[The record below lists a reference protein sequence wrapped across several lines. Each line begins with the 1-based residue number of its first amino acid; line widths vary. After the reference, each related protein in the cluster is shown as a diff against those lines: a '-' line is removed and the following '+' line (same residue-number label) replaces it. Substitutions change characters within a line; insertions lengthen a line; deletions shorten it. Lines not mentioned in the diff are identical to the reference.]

1 MSLPNRTSLRSRQTA
16 VRRASLSQAMNQFPR
31 YCEEKKIALVEKSIA
46 AIDEVPR
53 RFAGVETLLL
63 SNNLIS
69 DLGQISQFRALKS
82 LSLANNRLEK
92 LTQLLP
98 LRALKELE
106 MVYFDGCPVCL
117 LPTYRDFVIDM
128 LPSLRS
134 LDAKDVYEQERTQA
148 RLSLKQLNRM
158 MDLLIVNEEEG
169 TKLEHLQKQLTVHQ
183 EMVQKGV
190 VRLYS
195 GTRVASFL
203 AWVPLDWPEELKM
216 QVLDTFENKAKQLL
230 RRNGSK
236 DCLWAYTQNLMEQQ
250 QIVAR
255 LMILCEQS
263 SKEALNAYITR
274 EASVQTMKTSSSKVR
289 LIGADSRLSRSLT
302 IRSESPLMQPMSP
315 AESVSNAEKAPF
327 AVTPQ
332 AHLHKNLLLEN
343 EVLRKKLHEKE
354 QIVRTSRGEVD
365 EKTQELAK
373 KVDNLTKQCGMYEK
387 ERLMMDNKLSIAL
400 ARNAVLEERVS
411 VLFAQAETG
420 GPTQQV
426 SAQSGFNLVSQE
438 VRNRMLKWAAWKN
451 WKVHHQTAVRL
462 KALQSKARQR
472 LGQETQAEIWRKWGL
487 AHLAAAN
494 RPIFEARRAQKSAF
508 DWFKSFKQ
516 RQRRQLRL
524 NRILAKVNTRL
535 IATAFTGFE
544 KYPIYRSDRR
554 AKQATAQSIYSSH
567 LFLRA
572 FQGWKG
578 FTQSWT
584 IPAEELITGERKA
597 DMQKRT
603 AGLREM
609 WRLWSEWRAR
619 FGKKRYLSLL
629 TAKLHYEKHLKHLLL
644 KTLRRRHD
652 TSQDFFL
659 QAIGFYQK
667 QAYECASEWLKAL
680 KSAVT
685 LRRVKH
691 HVTSIALKHHQVR
704 LLGAFRCGVQRALKA
719 GKSLSMAKTAYRLV
733 LFRKAYSTLRKITRR
748 SAILRK
754 NESLFHKRI
763 SLCRSRAYLMK
774 WSLALLHPTNK
785 AARLEKAW
793 TQTVLKEWNRTV
805 QATRARHYKGSI
817 GRILFVRKTE
827 ERAAKLVNKWH
838 FFAANRRKERL
849 KGQKMRTSMKAR
861 LVRLHYNSWKTVFSL
876 SLLARAE
883 LKLQES
889 QKEQRLSAISRS
901 QSADI
906 DVQNRDLKA
915 KAAEKDKE
923 IAILKAYLSDMHQAE
938 ELLKAELQQ
947 MQAEFKE
954 VSEVLL
960 ATEAEN
966 SEKEAKLEK
975 LTANYESQLQVAKAQ
990 VDTLRQELGQ
1000 KAETLQKTYENARKR
1015 EVDIEERI
1023 RSLEEENSKLR
1034 TELKSREIGLRHT
1047 ELLSLSLK
1055 AGLDKASRLLAPA
1068 VVQAIKPVSARSYS
1082 TFQGSGD
1089 VQISSAPD
1097 RTLVQLQ
1104 EEQAAIRERLL
1115 AKSRTVREG
1124 GKLSARR
1131 SSSHTDYDTSP

>member
-1 MSLPNRTSLRSRQTA
+1 MSLPNRTSLRSRQTSGSA
-16 VRRASLSQAMNQFPR
+16 VRRASLSQAMNQFPK
-31 YCEEKKIALVEKSIA
+31 YCEEKKIALVEKSIV

-63 SNNLIS
+63 SNNLIC

-148 RLSLKQLNRM
+148 KLSLKQLNRM

-169 TKLEHLQKQLTVHQ
+169 TKLEHLQKQLAVHQ

-190 VRLYS
+190 IRLYG
-195 GTRVASFL
+195 GTQVASFL

-230 RRNGSK
+230 RRNVSK

-263 SKEALNAYITR
+263 TKQALNAYIHR
-274 EASVQTMKTSSSKVR
+274 EAALQTMKNSSSKAR
-289 LIGADSRLSRSLT
+289 LVGADQRLSRSLT
-302 IRSESPLMQPMSP
+302 IRSESPLVQPMSP
-315 AESVSNAEKAPF
+315 AESLSNAEKAPF

-332 AHLHKNLLLEN
+332 AHLHKDLLFEN
-343 EVLRKKLHEKE
+343 EVLRKKLLEKD
-354 QIVRTSRGEVD
+354 QIVRISREEVD
-365 EKTQELAK
+365 KKTQELAK
-373 KVDNLTKQCGMYEK
+373 QLESVTKQCGLYEK
-387 ERLMMDNKLSIAL
+387 ERLLQDNKLSIAL

-420 GPTQQV
+420 GPIQPAL
-426 SAQSGFNLVSQE
+426 AQSGFNLVSQE
-438 VRNRMLKWAAWKN
+438 VRNRMIKAAAWKN
-451 WKVHHQTAVRL
+451 WKLHHHTALRL
-462 KALQSKARQR
+462 KTLQNTANQR
-472 LGQETQAEIWRKWGL
+472 LAQEVQAEIWRKWRL
-487 AHLAAAN
+487 AHLAASN
-494 RPIFEARRAQKSAF
+494 RPIFEARRAQKTASS
-508 DWFKSFKQ
+508 WFKSTKQ
-516 RQRRQLRL
+516 LQRRQIRL
-524 NRILAKVNTRL
+524 NRILAKVNLRL
-535 IATAFTGFE
+535 LASVFTSFE
-544 KYPIYRSDRR
+544 QYPVYRSSQR
-554 AKQATAQSIYSSH
+554 AKQATAQSVYSSH
-567 LFLRA
+567 LFCRA

-578 FTQSWT
+578 FTLSWNF
-584 IPAEELITGERKA
+584 PGEELVVRERKA

-603 AGLREM
+603 AGLRGM
-609 WRLWSEWRAR
+609 WRLWMEWRAR
-619 FGKKRYLSLL
+619 FGKKRYFSLL
-629 TAKLHYEKHLKHLLL
+629 TAKLHYEKHLKRYLL
-644 KTLRRRHD
+644 KTFRQRHD
-652 TSQDFFL
+652 SNQDFFL

-667 QAYECASEWLKAL
+667 QAYECASQWFKAL

-685 LRRVKH
+685 LRRVKQ

-704 LLGAFRCGVQRALKA
+704 QLWAFRCGVQRALRA
-719 GKSLSMAKTAYRLV
+719 SKSLTMAKSAYKVV
-733 LFRKAYSTLRKITRR
+733 LFRKAFISLRKITKRT
-748 SAILRK
+748 AILRQ
-754 NESLFHKRI
+754 NEAIFRKKTVLW
-763 SLCRSRAYLMK
+763 RSKSYLLK
-774 WSLALLHPTNK
+774 WSLALLHPTHK
-785 AARLEKAW
+785 AAKSQQVW
-793 TQTVLKEWNRTV
+793 TQTLLREWQRTV
-805 QATRARHYKGSI
+805 QTTRARRYKGAI
-817 GRILFVRKTE
+817 GRYLFSRKIE
-827 ERAAKLVNKWH
+827 ERTAELVSKWH
-838 FFAANRRKERL
+838 IFAANRCRERL
-849 KGQKMRTSMKAR
+849 KAVKMRTELKAR
-861 LVRLHYNSWKTVFSL
+861 LLRVHYNSWKMVFSR

-906 DVQNRDLKA
+906 DVQNRELKA
-915 KAAEKDKE
+915 KTAEKDKE
-923 IAILKAYLSDMHQAE
+923 IALLKSRLADMQE
-938 ELLKAELQQ
+938 TERLLKAELQET
-947 MQAEFKE
+947 QAEFKE
-954 VSEVLL
+954 VSEALL

-966 SEKEAKLEK
+966 SEEQAKLEQ
-975 LTANYESQLQVAKAQ
+975 LTANYESQLQIAKAQ

-1034 TELKSREIGLRHT
+1034 NDLKSKETGLRHT

-1068 VVQAIKPVSARSYS
+1068 VVQTIKPANGRSYS
-1082 TFQGSGD
+1082 TFQGSGE
-1089 VQISSAPD
+1089 VQSSTEK
-1097 RTLVQLQ
+1097 TLAQLQ

-1115 AKSRTVREG
+1115 AKSRTMG

-1131 SSSHTDYDTSP
+1131 SSHTDYDTSP